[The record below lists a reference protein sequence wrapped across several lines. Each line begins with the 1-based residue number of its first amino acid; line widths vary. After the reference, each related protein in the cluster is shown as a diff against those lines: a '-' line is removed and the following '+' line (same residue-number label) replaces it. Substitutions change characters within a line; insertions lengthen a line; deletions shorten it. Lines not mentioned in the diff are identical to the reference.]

1 MMNKI
6 RRIEAM
12 VLRALVYISFTIT
25 LGILLLI
32 VGFILANGLPNLSP
46 KMFEWTYSTE
56 NLSMMPSIINTVIVV
71 AMSLLVAVPFGIFSA
86 IYLNEYARKGS
97 RFVKLVRTMTET
109 LQGVPS
115 IVYGLFGYLFFVK
128 SVVAAIYLNEYARKG
143 SRFVKLVRTMTETL
157 QGVPSIVYGLFGYL
171 FFVKSVVGS
180 YSLLAGA
187 LTLSMMV
194 LPLIMRTTE
203 EALNQVSDSYREG
216 SFALGAGKLRTVF
229 SVVLPAA
236 AGGIF
241 AGIVLSIGRM
251 VGETAALI
259 YTAGA
264 VASVPKS
271 VTGMGSTLSVH
282 MYSLYSEGLNGTE
295 SYAVAVVLLI
305 MVMVLNGISDF
316 ILWRINAKQG
326 KGK

>member
-71 AMSLLVAVPFGIFSA
+71 AMSLLVAVPFGIFS
-86 IYLNEYARKGS
+86 
-97 RFVKLVRTMTET
+97 
-109 LQGVPS
+109 
-115 IVYGLFGYLFFVK
+115 
-128 SVVAAIYLNEYARKG
+128 AIYLNEYARKG